1 MQETT
6 TVRIKKCPYCFR
18 KISNDE
24 VGFLLRP
31 DGARFLSPAL
41 NEVASP
47 KTDLSYLYFWNAMGV
62 PEEQVDAN
70 RVYIDNQIMTELNQE
85 LTASGHELA
94 VKHFDGDSFGY
105 SFHVEEGAVTLY
117 SNTML
122 CPYCHNELP
131 QNFFRYEM
139 LMIGLAGSVASGK
152 TVYLSSLMMNSFD
165 AMQRENLTVRNAGG
179 NPNDSY
185 RMEMERN
192 AEKLLRRGICPESTN
207 KTFRKPIFLEVT
219 YRVNEQVF
227 HLLTAI
233 YDVAGELIRESAG
246 VGRTGFVRHM
256 DGYICL
262 VDPAQMHLEHSFITK
277 QIPDEER
284 VLEKLHLMTK
294 EEQISIQRMSNQN
307 GKQVMSQ
314 DDFLVERAVSDE
326 YIYERKAET
335 ILEAIRT
342 GVGDHELG
350 KKYMALTIA
359 KSDLLEELGEIRGF
373 RGSSLLFERNRPV
386 YGFMNMDHHF
396 LRQEILKQIFDQKV
410 FRLQRNLDDYKE
422 SSLFAVSAL
431 GCETEEVRD
440 EEGEMTKTVGKVRP
454 IRVEEPVLWMVM
466 KYMQERGWLE

>member
-1 MQETT
+1 MQETS
-6 TVRIKKCPYCFR
+6 TVKIKKCPYCFR

-41 NEVASP
+41 NEVVAP

-62 PEEQVDAN
+62 PEEQVDAS

-94 VKHFDGDSFGY
+94 VKHFDPDSFGY

-131 QNFFRYEM
+131 QNFFRYDM

-192 AEKLLRRGICPESTN
+192 AERLLRRGICPESTN
-207 KTFRKPIFLEVT
+207 KTFRKPIFLEIT
-219 YRVNEQVF
+219 YRVSEQVF

-246 VGRTGFVRHM
+246 VGRTGFVRHI

-284 VLEKLHLMTK
+284 VLSKLHLMTK

-314 DDFLVERAVSDE
+314 DDFLVERTVSDE

-373 RGSSLLFERNRPV
+373 RGSSLLFERTRPV

-410 FRLQRNLDDYKE
+410 FRLQRNLDDYKQ

-454 IRVEEPVLWMVM
+454 IRVEEPILWMVM

>member
-6 TVRIKKCPYCFR
+6 TVKIKKCPYCFR

-41 NEVASP
+41 NEVVAP

-94 VKHFDGDSFGY
+94 VKHFDPDSFGY

-131 QNFFRYEM
+131 QNFFRYDM

-192 AEKLLRRGICPESTN
+192 AERLLRRGICPESTN
-207 KTFRKPIFLEVT
+207 KTFRKPIFLEIT
-219 YRVNEQVF
+219 YRISEQVF
-227 HLLTAI
+227 HLLTAV

-256 DGYICL
+256 DGYIL
-262 VDPAQMHLEHSFITK
+262 SLIH
-277 QIPDEER
+277 
-284 VLEKLHLMTK
+284 
-294 EEQISIQRMSNQN
+294 IS
-307 GKQVMSQ
+307 
-314 DDFLVERAVSDE
+314 EP
-326 YIYERKAET
+326 T
-335 ILEAIRT
+335 
-342 GVGDHELG
+342 
-350 KKYMALTIA
+350 
-359 KSDLLEELGEIRGF
+359 
-373 RGSSLLFERNRPV
+373 RP
-386 YGFMNMDHHF
+386 
-396 LRQEILKQIFDQKV
+396 
-410 FRLQRNLDDYKE
+410 
-422 SSLFAVSAL
+422 
-431 GCETEEVRD
+431 
-440 EEGEMTKTVGKVRP
+440 
-454 IRVEEPVLWMVM
+454 
-466 KYMQERGWLE
+466 

>member
-1 MQETT
+1 MQETIKT
-6 TVRIKKCPYCFR
+6 KKCPYCFR
-18 KISNDE
+18 NITNDE

-41 NEVASP
+41 NEIISP
-47 KTDLSYLYFWNAMGV
+47 KTDIPYLYFWNAMGV

-70 RVYIDNQIMTELNQE
+70 RIYIDNEIMTELNQE
-85 LTASGHELA
+85 LTAAGQELA
-94 VKHFDGDSFGY
+94 VKHYDADSMGY

-117 SNTML
+117 SNTMI
-122 CPYCHNELP
+122 CPRCHNVLP
-131 QNFFRYEM
+131 NNFFRHEM
-139 LMIGLAGSVASGK
+139 LMIGLAGSLASGK
-152 TVYLSSLMMNSFD
+152 TVYLLSLMMNSFD
-165 AMQRENLTVRNAGG
+165 VLQRENLTVRNAGG
-179 NPNDSY
+179 NPHDSY
-185 RMEMERN
+185 KVEMEQN
-192 AEKLLRRGICPESTN
+192 AERLMRQGICPASTN
-207 KTFRKPIFLEVT
+207 KTFRKPIFLEIT
-219 YRVNEQVF
+219 YRLGDKVF
-227 HLLTAI
+227 SLLTAI
-233 YDVAGELIRESAG
+233 YDVAGELIRENAG

-277 QIPDEER
+277 QIPDEEK
-284 VLEKLHLMTK
+284 VLGKLHLMTK
-294 EEQISIQRMSNQN
+294 EEQISIQKLSNQN

-314 DDFLVERAVSDE
+314 EEFLLENVISDE

-335 ILEAIRT
+335 ILEAIRS
-342 GVGDHELG
+342 GIGDHELS

-373 RGSSLLFERNRPV
+373 RGSSLLFDRKRPV

-396 LRQEILKQIFDQKV
+396 LRQEILRQIFDQKV
-410 FRLQRNLDDYKE
+410 FRLQRNLEDYKE

-431 GCETEEVRD
+431 GCETEEIRG
-440 EEGEMTKTVGKVRP
+440 EEGQVPRAVGKIRP